1 MLDIK
6 FVRSNP
12 ELVKENIRKKFQ
24 DEKLPLVDEVI
35 ALDEQLRA
43 AKTRGDELRALRNTV
58 SREIGGFMKQ
68 GLKDKAEEAKK
79 KVAEI
84 ADELAALEK
93 QEEESQAELT
103 KRMMV
108 IPNIIDPSVPI
119 GPDDT
124 HNVELEKFGEP
135 VVPDFEVPYHV
146 DIMESLAG
154 IDIDAENIP
163 DMVPA
168 LAVTA
173 ALCEGVT
180 RITGAERLRIKE
192 CDRLAAMTDALT
204 RLGADIRETLLR

>member
-6 FVRSNP
+6 FVRNNP
-12 ELVKENIRKKFQ
+12 DIVKENIKKKFQ

-58 SREIGGFMKQ
+58 SREIGGFMKK
-68 GLKDKAEEAKK
+68 GLKAEAEEAKK

-103 KRMMV
+103 RRMMV

-124 HNVELEKFGEP
+124 HNVELEKFGKP
-135 VVPDFEVPYHV
+135 AVPDFEVPYHV
-146 DIMESLAG
+146 DIMESLTSQG
-154 IDIDAENIP
+154 S
-163 DMVPA
+163 
-168 LAVTA
+168 TA
-173 ALCEGVT
+173 PYSAT
-180 RITGAERLRIKE
+180 RATS
-192 CDRLAAMTDALT
+192 
-204 RLGADIRETLLR
+204 